1 MTKIIKNNKIKLR
14 FVLFFLKGGCMQ
26 GIFDVAVI
34 GGGVVGACIFDDLS
48 LSGYNAVLIEK
59 ELDVS
64 TGASKANSALIHAGF
79 DAKPNTLKAKFN
91 VEGNAMYPAI
101 CDRLGLKLNKCGA
114 YVVGDNPDMI
124 KELILRGKT
133 NGVKGLKALNNSQLK
148 KVLPNITD
156 NITCGLFAENAYI
169 INPYLLTICLA
180 EEGVVN
186 GGKVELNFD
195 TTKVIK
201 HKEYFEIISKNNTI
215 FAKAVVNS
223 AGAGYNDV
231 AKLLGT
237 ETYDIKYR
245 RGEYYVLDNSEYEVV
260 KSTVFPL
267 PTKAGKGVLV
277 TPTVD
282 GNVLVGPTSYES
294 DNSTVTT
301 TEGLQDIRNKV
312 STMLNNINLSKTIRV
327 FSGVRTIVG
336 DDFVI
341 EKSKKVNGVVNIAGI
356 CSPGLS
362 SAPAISKYVI
372 NELLALKY
380 NHNPKSKKIKPYF
393 RLQDLSLKEQN
404 KLIKKNSDYGKV
416 ICKCEGVSLGE
427 IKDAI
432 NRPIIPTTMDG
443 IKRRVR
449 AGMGRCQGGFCNDRV
464 ATILSKELNISLYEV
479 KKEHHNSNYIK
490 GDK

>member
-1 MTKIIKNNKIKLR
+1 ME
-14 FVLFFLKGGCMQ
+14 
-26 GIFDVAVI
+26 IFDVAII
-34 GGGVVGACIFDDLS
+34 GGGVVGACIFDDLA
-48 LSGYNAVLIEK
+48 LSGYKTVLIEK

-79 DAKPNTLKAKFN
+79 DAKPNTLKARFN
-91 VEGNAMYPAI
+91 VEGNLMYPYI
-101 CDRLGLKLNKCGA
+101 CDRLGLKLDKCGA
-114 YVVGDNPDMI
+114 FVIGDNPDMI
-124 KELILRGKT
+124 KDLIYRGKS
-133 NGVKGLKALNNSQLK
+133 NGVKGLKALNHTQLK
-148 KVLPNITD
+148 KLIPNITD

-186 GGKVELNFD
+186 GGQVDLDFD
-195 TTKVIK
+195 TLKIINK
-201 HKEYFEIISKNNTI
+201 GNYFEIASKDKI
-215 FAKAVVNS
+215 ILAKKIVNS
-223 AGAGYNDV
+223 AGAGYNDI
-231 AKLLGT
+231 AKLIGS
-237 ETYDIKYR
+237 ENYRIEYR
-245 RGEYYVLDNSEYEVV
+245 RGEYYVLDNSEYGVV

-277 TPTVD
+277 TPTID
-282 GNVLVGPTSYES
+282 GNILVGPTSYVS
-294 DNSTVTT
+294 DSSTITT
-301 TEGLQDIRNKV
+301 SSGLKDIREKDGN
-312 STMLNNINLSKTIRV
+312 MLNNINLSKTIRV

-341 EKSKKVNGVVNIAGI
+341 EKSKKVDNVVNIAGI

-372 NELLALKY
+372 NELLSLKY
-380 NHNPKSKKIKPYF
+380 NHNPKANKIKPYF
-393 RLQDLSLKEQN
+393 RLQEKSIKEQN
-404 KLIKKNSDYGKV
+404 KLIRKNSDYGRI
-416 ICKCEGVSLGE
+416 ICKCEGISLGE

-432 NRPIIPTTMDG
+432 NRPIKPTTMDG

-464 ATILSKELNISLYEV
+464 AMILADEYGLKISDI
-479 KKEHHNSNYIK
+479 KKEHHNSNYVK